1 MSFELDNLLYF
12 FRRNTLY
19 NISAF
24 MHYKV
29 ITNEGGNT
37 NMKMKKVLAIGLSAA
52 MIMSVTPGEVFAS
65 DLNADVAVEEF
76 SDDADDT
83 VASESEEP
91 EVEENNSDQAA
102 DVEFQDEE
110 SDEQQPED
118 QEVQDDDV
126 ALFSDGE
133 ENASAVG
140 DGTISDNI
148 QWKLEDSNEDGLEDT
163 LIISGNGDMPDYES
177 YDAEPW
183 YAYRKTITHLVIE
196 DGITSIG
203 NYTFILEN
211 LKSIEWGE
219 NITRIGN
226 FTLSGCKSMTE
237 LKLPKNL
244 INIGK
249 YSFAGWTSLT
259 ALEMPN
265 SIKIIGDSAF
275 NSCENLVSVKFS
287 ENIEEIGRY
296 VFGSCT
302 KVNNIFLPATIK
314 KIGDQF
320 FHGKKTYKYSSNLYY
335 GCCLSSIHYAGTKDD
350 MEKIDG
356 VDQSENSPSGYIRLR
371 SYFHYSV
378 YHAPRN
384 ATCLKNGFVGYWIC
398 NTCGGKIY
406 ADAECTQE
414 LSEIPIIPALGH
426 DLDQGNVSKEANCT
440 EEGVVTY
447 SCQREGCDYTE
458 TKSIPTNG
466 KHIYGEPSYT
476 WNEDNTEC
484 IATEICSLCQYENT
498 ESAKAQETTLI
509 PATCNQEGKVHYTAV
524 FTNDNFTTQDKEV
537 IVPQLSHKNTEIRN
551 ARNATCESSGYSGD
565 IYCKDCGK
573 FLSEGSII
581 KAKGHLW
588 DDGTVKKEPTCVEK
602 GEKVYTCFR
611 CNATKTE
618 KLEAVGHKWNDKE
631 TTDLKATCTTSGRKS
646 IHCSVCDEIQDGSQQ
661 IIPALGHN
669 WSEGVIEK
677 KATCTEKGMQIV
689 TCLRCGKEKEEEIP
703 AVGHA
708 VVRDEEIPATC
719 ETDGK
724 TEGNHCSA
732 CGKILTEQ
740 KTIPATGHKEVKDA
754 AIAATCEKDGLT
766 EGSHCSV
773 CGKILVAQ
781 NIVKATGHAW
791 DAGKITK
798 EATCEEAG
806 VKTYTCA
813 TCGSIKTEDIKA
825 LGHKEVKD
833 AAVTA
838 TCEKDGLTEGSHC
851 SVCNKVLTEQQ
862 KVPATGHKFS
872 SWKTTS
878 QATVFSPEQQS
889 RSCSVCGKSENRE
902 IGSKLQKTMTV
913 TATSL
918 PLKTKQKTTVLRV
931 SGLAVGDSIISWKSS
946 NTKVAKVSGRAN
958 GTSTITAGNKK
969 GTAKITITLKSG
981 LQKVVKVT
989 VQKSTVKTKKI
1000 TGVSKSLKLNKKQR
1014 AVLRPVITPLT
1025 SKQKITY
1032 KSSNSK
1038 VASVN
1043 SKGQITAKKKGTA
1056 VITVKSGSKTVKC
1069 KVTVK

>member
-1 MSFELDNLLYF
+1 
-12 FRRNTLY
+12 
-19 NISAF
+19 
-24 MHYKV
+24 
-29 ITNEGGNT
+29 
-37 NMKMKKVLAIGLSAA
+37 MKMKKVLAIGLSAA
-52 MIMSVTPGEVFAS
+52 MIMTVVPGNVFAAE
-65 DLNADVAVEEF
+65 LEQETVEIEDF
-76 SDDADDT
+76 SDDVEIENSDELGNQEF
-83 VASESEEP
+83 VEEEP
-91 EVEENNSDQAA
+91 EKET
-102 DVEFQDEE
+102 
-110 SDEQQPED
+110 PEI
-118 QEVQDDDV
+118 EIQDDEAGQEKDLEQEINDGDI

-133 ENASAVG
+133 ESVARVG
-140 DGTISDNI
+140 DGEVSSNI
-148 QWKLEDSNEDGLEDT
+148 QWKIEDLDEDGLEDT
-163 LIISGNGDMPDYES
+163 LTISGEGDMPDYTS
-177 YDAEPW
+177 YEEEPW
-183 YAYRKTITHLVIE
+183 YAYRKTIRHLIIGDE
-196 DGITSIG
+196 ITSIG
-203 NYTFILEN
+203 SYTFMCNN
-211 LKSIEWGE
+211 LQSIEWGSG
-219 NITRIGN
+219 ITRIGD
-226 FTLSGCKSMTE
+226 FTLSGCSTMQKLE
-237 LKLPKNL
+237 LPKNL
-244 INIGK
+244 ISIGR
-249 YSFAGWTSLT
+249 YSFTFWTSLT
-259 ALEMPN
+259 ELEMPN
-265 SIKIIGDSAF
+265 SLKILGDSTF
-275 NSCENLVSVKFS
+275 SDCHNLTSVKFS

-296 VFGSCT
+296 AFGSCT
-302 KVNNIFLPATIK
+302 KVKNIFLPTTIK

-320 FHGKKTYKYSSNLYY
+320 FRGKKFYKNSSNLYY
-335 GCCLSSIHYAGTKDD
+335 GCCLSYIHYAGTKAD

-356 VDQSENSPSGYIRLR
+356 IDQSEDSPSGNRYLR

-378 YHAPRN
+378 YHAPKE
-384 ATCLKNGFVGYWIC
+384 ATCLKKGFVGYWIC

-414 LSEIPIIPALGH
+414 LKEIPSISALGH
-426 DLDQGNVSKEANCT
+426 DLDEGVVSKEANCT
-440 EEGVVTY
+440 EEGVIAY

-484 IATEICSLCQYENT
+484 TATEICSLCKYEDI
-498 ESAKAQETTLI
+498 ESVKTQETTLI
-509 PATCNQEGKVHYTAV
+509 PATCSQEGKVHYTAV
-524 FTNDNFTTQDKEV
+524 FTNNNFTTQDKEV

-611 CNATKTE
+611 CNETRSE

-677 KATCTEKGMQIV
+677 KETCTEKGMQIV

-719 ETDGK
+719 EADGK
-724 TEGNHCSA
+724 TEGNHCSV

-740 KTIPATGHKEVKDA
+740 KIIPATGHKEVKDTA
-754 AIAATCEKDGLT
+754 VAATCEKDGLT

-773 CGKILVAQ
+773 CGKVLAAQ
-781 NIVKATGHAW
+781 NVVKAIGHSW
-791 DAGKITK
+791 DEGKITK
-798 EATCEEAG
+798 EATCEENG

-813 TCGSIKTEDIKA
+813 NCKATKTEDIKA

-946 NTKVAKVSGRAN
+946 NTKIAKVSGRAN

-1014 AVLRPVITPLT
+1014 AVLRPVIAPLT

>member
-1 MSFELDNLLYF
+1 
-12 FRRNTLY
+12 
-19 NISAF
+19 
-24 MHYKV
+24 
-29 ITNEGGNT
+29 
-37 NMKMKKVLAIGLSAA
+37 MKMKKVLAIGLSAA
-52 MIMSVTPGEVFAS
+52 MIMTVVPGNVFAAE
-65 DLNADVAVEEF
+65 LEQETVEIEDF
-76 SDDADDT
+76 SDDVEIENSDELGNQEF
-83 VASESEEP
+83 VEEEP
-91 EVEENNSDQAA
+91 EKET
-102 DVEFQDEE
+102 
-110 SDEQQPED
+110 PEI
-118 QEVQDDDV
+118 EIQDDEAGQEKDLEQEINDGDI

-133 ENASAVG
+133 ESVARVG
-140 DGTISDNI
+140 DGEVSSNI
-148 QWKLEDSNEDGLEDT
+148 QWKIEDLDEDGLEDT
-163 LIISGNGDMPDYES
+163 LTISGEGDMPDYTS
-177 YDAEPW
+177 YEEEPW
-183 YAYRKTITHLVIE
+183 YAYRKTIRHLIIGDE
-196 DGITSIG
+196 ITSIG
-203 NYTFILEN
+203 SYTFMCNN
-211 LKSIEWGE
+211 LQSIEWGSG
-219 NITRIGN
+219 ITRIGD
-226 FTLSGCKSMTE
+226 FTLSGCSTMQKLE
-237 LKLPKNL
+237 LPKNL
-244 INIGK
+244 ISIGR
-249 YSFAGWTSLT
+249 YSFTFWTSLT
-259 ALEMPN
+259 ELEMPN
-265 SIKIIGDSAF
+265 SLKILGDSTF
-275 NSCENLVSVKFS
+275 SDCHNLTSVKFS

-296 VFGSCT
+296 AFGSCT
-302 KVNNIFLPATIK
+302 KVKNIFLPTTIK

-320 FHGKKTYKYSSNLYY
+320 FRGKKFYKNSSNLYY
-335 GCCLSSIHYAGTKDD
+335 GCCLSYIHYAGTKAD

-356 VDQSENSPSGYIRLR
+356 IDQSEDSPSGNRYLR

-378 YHAPRN
+378 YHAPKE
-384 ATCLKNGFVGYWIC
+384 ATCLKKGFVGYWIC

-426 DLDQGNVSKEANCT
+426 DLDQGNISKEANCT

-484 IATEICSLCQYENT
+484 IATEICSLCQYEDT
-498 ESAKAQETTLI
+498 ESVKAQETTLT
-509 PATCNQEGKVHYTAV
+509 PATCSQEGKVHYTAL
-524 FTNDNFTTQDKEV
+524 FTNDNFVTQDKEV

-565 IYCKDCGK
+565 VYCKDCGK

-611 CNATKTE
+611 CDETRSE

-708 VVRDEEIPATC
+708 VVRDEKIPATC

-724 TEGNHCSA
+724 TEGNHCSV

-740 KTIPATGHKEVKDA
+740 KIIPATGHKEVKDTA
-754 AIAATCEKDGLT
+754 VAATCEKDGLT

-773 CGKILVAQ
+773 CGKVLAAQ
-781 NIVKATGHAW
+781 NVVKAIGHSW
-791 DAGKITK
+791 DEGKITK
-798 EATCEEAG
+798 EATCEENG

-813 TCGSIKTEDIKA
+813 NCKATKTEDIKA

-872 SWKTTS
+872 SWETTS
-878 QATVFSPEQQS
+878 QATVFSPMKQS
-889 RSCSVCGKSENRE
+889 RSCSVCGKSEQRQV
-902 IGSKLQKTMTV
+902 GSKLQKKMTV
-913 TATSL
+913 SATTL
-918 PLKTKQKTTVLRV
+918 PLKKKQKTTVLKV
-931 SGLAVGDSIISWKSS
+931 TGLAKGDSIVSWKSS
-946 NTKVAKVSGRAN
+946 NTKIAKVVGRTN
-958 GTSTITAGNKK
+958 GTSVITAGTKTGK
-969 GTAKITITLKSG
+969 AKITITLKSG
-981 LQKVVKVT
+981 LQKAVTVSVQKNAVKTTRISGVVKT
-989 VQKSTVKTKKI
+989 LRLKRKQK
-1000 TGVSKSLKLNKKQR
+1000 
-1014 AVLRPVITPLT
+1014 AVLRPVIAPLT
-1025 SKQKITY
+1025 STEKVTY
-1032 KSSNSK
+1032 KSSNTK
-1038 VASVN
+1038 VATVN

-1056 VITVKSGSKTVKC
+1056 VITVKSGGKTVKC

>member
-1 MSFELDNLLYF
+1 
-12 FRRNTLY
+12 
-19 NISAF
+19 
-24 MHYKV
+24 
-29 ITNEGGNT
+29 
-37 NMKMKKVLAIGLSAA
+37 MKMKKVLAIGLSAA

-76 SDDADDT
+76 SDDVDDT
-83 VASESEEP
+83 VALESEEP
-91 EVEENNSDQAA
+91 EIEENDSDQAA
-102 DVEFQDEE
+102 EIEFQDEDTDVQQNVDQE
-110 SDEQQPED
+110 ASSDE
-118 QEVQDDDV
+118 VT
-126 ALFSDGE
+126 LFSDGE
-133 ENASAVG
+133 ESISAVG
-140 DGTISDNI
+140 DVSDNI
-148 QWKLEDSNEDGLEDT
+148 HWKLEDSNEDGLEDT
-163 LIISGNGDMPDYES
+163 LIISGRGDMPDYTS
-177 YDAEPW
+177 YEEAPW
-183 YAYRKTITHLVIE
+183 YAYRKTILHLTIE
-196 DGITSIG
+196 DGITSVG
-203 NYTFILEN
+203 SYTFAFGNLQSINLGNSISKIGDFTFRGCSTMQELRLPEN
-211 LKSIEWGE
+211 LVS
-219 NITRIGN
+219 
-226 FTLSGCKSMTE
+226 
-237 LKLPKNL
+237 
-244 INIGK
+244 IGK
-249 YSFAGWTSLT
+249 YSFTGWTSLT
-259 ALEMPN
+259 TLELPN
-265 SIKIIGDSAF
+265 NLKILGGDAF
-275 NSCENLVSVKFS
+275 SDCYNLTKVKFS
-287 ENIEEIGRY
+287 NNIEEIGFHA
-296 VFGSCT
+296 FGSCT
-302 KVNNIFLPATIK
+302 KVKNIFLPVTVR

-320 FHGKKTYKYSSNLYY
+320 FHSKKTYKYSSNIYY
-335 GCCLSSIHYAGTKDD
+335 GCCLDSIHYLGTKAD

-356 VDQSENSPSGYIRLR
+356 VDQAENSPDGYIRLR

-378 YHAPRN
+378 YHTPRK
-384 ATCLKNGFVGYWIC
+384 ATCLKKGFVGYWIC

-414 LSEIPIIPALGH
+414 LSEIPAIPALGH

-440 EEGVVTY
+440 EEGIATY
-447 SCQREGCDYTE
+447 SCQRDGCDYTE

-466 KHIYGEPSYT
+466 KHIYKEPSYT

-484 IATEICSLCQYENT
+484 TATEICSLCQYEDT
-498 ESAKAQETTLI
+498 ESVKAQETTLI
-509 PATCNQEGKVHYTAV
+509 PATCSQKGKVHYTAL
-524 FTNDNFTTQDKEV
+524 FTNDNFVTQDKEV

-565 IYCKDCGK
+565 VYCKDCGK

-611 CNATKTE
+611 CNETKAE
-618 KLEAVGHKWNDKE
+618 KLEAVGHKWNVKE

-669 WSEGVIEK
+669 WSEGVVEK
-677 KATCTEKGMQIV
+677 KATCTEKGMQII

-703 AVGHA
+703 AVGH
-708 VVRDEEIPATC
+708 VVVQDAAIPATC

-740 KTIPATGHKEVKDA
+740 KIIPATGHKEVKDA
-754 AIAATCEKDGLT
+754 SIAATCEKDGLT
-766 EGSHCSV
+766 EGSHCYV
-773 CGKILVAQ
+773 CGKILVVQ
-781 NIVKATGHAW
+781 NVVKATGHAW
-791 DAGKITK
+791 DEGIVTK
-798 EATCEEAG
+798 EAICEESG
-806 VKTYTCA
+806 IKTYTCTSCKA
-813 TCGSIKTEDIKA
+813 TKTEDIKA

-851 SVCNKVLTEQQ
+851 SVCNKVLTERQ

-878 QATVFSPEQQS
+878 QATVFSSEQQL

-902 IGSKLQKTMTV
+902 VGNKLQRTMTV
-913 TATSL
+913 SATSL

-989 VQKSTVKTKKI
+989 VQKTAVKTKKI
-1000 TGVSKSLKLNKKQR
+1000 TGVAKNLKLKRKQK
-1014 AVLRPVITPLT
+1014 AVLRPVIAPVT

-1032 KSSNSK
+1032 KSSNTK
-1038 VASVN
+1038 VAIVN

-1069 KVTVK
+1069 KVTVR

>member
-1 MSFELDNLLYF
+1 
-12 FRRNTLY
+12 
-19 NISAF
+19 
-24 MHYKV
+24 
-29 ITNEGGNT
+29 
-37 NMKMKKVLAIGLSAA
+37 MKMKKALAIGLSAA
-52 MIMSVTPGEVFAS
+52 MIMTVVPGNVFAAE
-65 DLNADVAVEEF
+65 LEQETVEIEDF
-76 SDDADDT
+76 SDDVEIENSDELGNQEF
-83 VASESEEP
+83 VEEEP
-91 EVEENNSDQAA
+91 EKET
-102 DVEFQDEE
+102 
-110 SDEQQPED
+110 PEI
-118 QEVQDDDV
+118 EIQDDEAGQEKDLEQEINDGDI

-133 ENASAVG
+133 ESVARVG
-140 DGTISDNI
+140 DGEVSSNI
-148 QWKLEDSNEDGLEDT
+148 QWKIEDLDEDGLEDT
-163 LIISGNGDMPDYES
+163 LTISGEGDMPDYTS
-177 YDAEPW
+177 YEEEPW
-183 YAYRKTITHLVIE
+183 YAYRKTIRHLIIGDE
-196 DGITSIG
+196 ITSIG
-203 NYTFILEN
+203 SYTFMCNN
-211 LKSIEWGE
+211 LQSIEWGSG
-219 NITRIGN
+219 ITRIGD
-226 FTLSGCKSMTE
+226 FTLSGCSTMQKLE
-237 LKLPKNL
+237 LPKNL
-244 INIGK
+244 ISIGR
-249 YSFAGWTSLT
+249 YSFTFWTSLT
-259 ALEMPN
+259 ELEMPN
-265 SIKIIGDSAF
+265 SLKILGDSTF
-275 NSCENLVSVKFS
+275 SDCHNLTSVKFS

-296 VFGSCT
+296 AFGSCT
-302 KVNNIFLPATIK
+302 KVKNIFLPTTIK

-320 FHGKKTYKYSSNLYY
+320 FRGKKFYKNSSNLYY
-335 GCCLSSIHYAGTKDD
+335 GCCLSYIHYAGTKAD

-356 VDQSENSPSGYIRLR
+356 IDQSEDSPSGNRYLR

-378 YHAPRN
+378 YHAPKE
-384 ATCLKNGFVGYWIC
+384 ATCLKKGFVGYWIC

-414 LSEIPIIPALGH
+414 LKEIPSISALGH
-426 DLDQGNVSKEANCT
+426 DLDEGVVSKEANCT

-484 IATEICSLCQYENT
+484 TATEICSLCKYEDI
-498 ESAKAQETTLI
+498 ESVKTQETTLI
-509 PATCNQEGKVHYTAV
+509 PATCSQEGKVHYTAV
-524 FTNDNFTTQDKEV
+524 FTNNNFTTQDKEV

-677 KATCTEKGMQIV
+677 KETCTEKGMQIV

-703 AVGHA
+703 A
-708 VVRDEEIPATC
+708 
-719 ETDGK
+719 
-724 TEGNHCSA
+724 
-732 CGKILTEQ
+732 
-740 KTIPATGHKEVKDA
+740 TGHKEVKDTA
-754 AIAATCEKDGLT
+754 VAATCEKDGLT

-773 CGKILVAQ
+773 CGKVLAAQ
-781 NIVKATGHAW
+781 NVVKAIGHSW
-791 DAGKITK
+791 DEGKITK
-798 EATCEEAG
+798 EATCEENG

-813 TCGSIKTEDIKA
+813 NCKATKTEDIKA

-1014 AVLRPVITPLT
+1014 AVLRPVIAPLT

>member
-1 MSFELDNLLYF
+1 
-12 FRRNTLY
+12 
-19 NISAF
+19 
-24 MHYKV
+24 
-29 ITNEGGNT
+29 
-37 NMKMKKVLAIGLSAA
+37 MKMKKVLAIGLSTA
-52 MIMSVTPGEVFAS
+52 MIMSVTPGMVNAANL
-65 DLNADVAVEEF
+65 DADVAVEEF
-76 SDDADDT
+76 SDDLDAEET
-83 VASESEEP
+83 VVLEEP
-91 EVEENNSDQAA
+91 EVEEDDSDQVIG
-102 DVEFQDEE
+102 VELQDEE
-110 SDEQQPED
+110 VNELPTEN
-118 QEVQDDDV
+118 QEVNDDV

-140 DGTISDNI
+140 DGTIADNI

-226 FTLSGCKSMTE
+226 FTLSGCKSMIE

-244 INIGK
+244 INIGR

-265 SIKIIGDSAF
+265 SIKTIGDSAF

-350 MEKIDG
+350 MEKIEG
-356 VDQSENSPSGYIRLR
+356 IDQSENSPSGYIRLR

-426 DLDQGNVSKEANCT
+426 NLDKGNVNKEANCT
-440 EEGVVTY
+440 EEGSITY

-458 TKSIPTNG
+458 TQAIPTNQN
-466 KHIYGEPSYT
+466 HIYGEPSYV

-484 IATEICSLCQYENT
+484 TALEICSRCKYEET
-498 ESAKAQETTLI
+498 ETVKTQETTLI
-509 PATCNQEGKVHYTAV
+509 PATCSQAGKAHYTAA
-524 FTNDNFTTQDKEV
+524 FSNNDFKTQDKEV
-537 IVPQLSHKNTEIRN
+537 TVPKLAHKNTEIKN
-551 ARNATCESSGYSGD
+551 QKDATCENSGYSGD
-565 IYCKDCGK
+565 AYCKDCGE

-588 DDGTVKKEPTCVEK
+588 DDGTVEKEPTCVEK
-602 GEKVYTCFR
+602 GERVYTCFR
-611 CNATKTE
+611 CNKTKSE
-618 KLEAVGHKWNDKE
+618 KIEAVGHKWNDKE

-646 IHCSVCDEIQDGSQQ
+646 IHCSVCDEIQDDSQQ

-669 WSEGVIEK
+669 WSEGVVEK
-677 KATCTEKGMQIV
+677 KATCTENGMQMV
-689 TCLRCGKEKEEEIP
+689 MCLRCGEEKEEEIP
-703 AVGHA
+703 A
-708 VVRDEEIPATC
+708 
-719 ETDGK
+719 
-724 TEGNHCSA
+724 
-732 CGKILTEQ
+732 
-740 KTIPATGHKEVKDA
+740 TGHVIARDA
-754 AIAATCEKDGLT
+754 AIPATCEKDGLT

-773 CGKILVAQ
+773 CEKVLTEQKTIP
-781 NIVKATGHAW
+781 ATGHAW
-791 DAGKITK
+791 DTGKITK
-798 EATCEEAG
+798 EATCEETG
-806 VKTYTCA
+806 EKTYTCA
-813 TCGSIKTEDIKA
+813 NCGAIKAEDIKA
-825 LGHKEVKD
+825 FGHKEVQD
-833 AAVTA
+833 AAVES
-838 TCEKDGLTEGSHC
+838 TCTKTGKTEGSHC
-851 SVCNKVLTEQQ
+851 SVCGKILKEQEEIVLKAHTFT
-862 KVPATGHKFS
+862 A
-872 SWKTTS
+872 WKTTTA
-878 QATVFSPEQQS
+878 ATVLTPAKQN
-889 RSCSVCGKSENRE
+889 RKCSVCGKTETRSY
-902 IGSKLQKTMTV
+902 GS
-913 TATSL
+913 SL
-918 PLKTKQKTTVLRV
+918 KPSIKVNTGSILLKTNQKTTILRV
-931 SGLAVGDSIISWKSS
+931 SGLAKGDAIVSWRSSNTGIVKVYGRTNGTCTIQAGNRSGKATITVMLRSKLKKNIVVTVQKTTVKTTKITGVPTKLSLKKNQSSTLRPALYPITSGEKVTYQSS
-946 NTKVAKVSGRAN
+946 NTKIA
-958 GTSTITAGNKK
+958 T
-969 GTAKITITLKSG
+969 
-981 LQKVVKVT
+981 
-989 VQKSTVKTKKI
+989 
-1000 TGVSKSLKLNKKQR
+1000 
-1014 AVLRPVITPLT
+1014 
-1025 SKQKITY
+1025 
-1032 KSSNSK
+1032 
-1038 VASVN
+1038 VN
-1043 SKGQITAKKKGTA
+1043 SKGQIKAKNRGTA
-1056 VITVKSGSKTVKC
+1056 IITVKSGRKAVKC

>member
-1 MSFELDNLLYF
+1 MYY
-12 FRRNTLY
+12 R
-19 NISAF
+19 
-24 MHYKV
+24 V
-29 ITNEGGNT
+29 IINEGGSI

-52 MIMSVTPGEVFAS
+52 MIMSVTSGTVTAADLDAEV
-65 DLNADVAVEEF
+65 VVEDF
-76 SDDADDT
+76 SDDVDED
-83 VASESEEP
+83 VVSESEEP
-91 EVEENNSDQAA
+91 RVEENDSDQAA

-118 QEVQDDDV
+118 QGVQDDDV

-163 LIISGNGDMPDYES
+163 LIISGNGNMPDYES

-183 YAYRKTITHLVIE
+183 YAYRKMITHLVIE

-203 NYTFILEN
+203 NYTFILDN
-211 LKSIEWGE
+211 LQSLKWGD

-226 FTLSGCKSMTE
+226 YTLNSCEKMTE
-237 LKLPKNL
+237 LNLPSDL
-244 INIGK
+244 VSIGS
-249 YSFAGWTSLT
+249 YTFWDWTSLSVVKI
-259 ALEMPN
+259 PN
-265 SIKIIGDSAF
+265 NVKVMGDDTF
-275 NSCENLVSVKFS
+275 YRCTNLTSVKFS
-287 ENIEEIGRY
+287 ENIEEIGKTA
-296 VFGSCT
+296 FWECK
-302 KVNNIFLPATIK
+302 KVKEIFLPKSIK
-314 KIGDQF
+314 KIGEHF
-320 FHGKKTYKYSSNLYY
+320 FYGNKVIYSQGYI
-335 GCCLSSIHYAGTKDD
+335 GCLLTTIHYLGTRDE
-350 MEKIDG
+350 MLKIEG
-356 VDQSENSPSGYIRLR
+356 VDQTDRNPEGGTSLKA
-371 SYFHYSV
+371 YFHYIV
-378 YHAPRN
+378 YHKEKAP
-384 ATCLKNGFVGYWIC
+384 TCLKKGFVNYWIC

-426 DLDQGNVSKEANCT
+426 DLGQGNVSKEANCT
-440 EEGVVTY
+440 EEGIATY

-466 KHIYGEPSYT
+466 KHVYEEPSYT

-484 IATEICSLCQYENT
+484 TATEICSLCKYEDT
-498 ESAKAQETTLI
+498 ESVKTQETTLI
-509 PATCNQEGKVHYTAV
+509 PATCSQEGKVHYTAV
-524 FTNDNFTTQDKEV
+524 FTNNNFTTQDKEV

-708 VVRDEEIPATC
+708 VVQDEEIPATC

-724 TEGNHCSA
+724 TEGNHCSV

-740 KTIPATGHKEVKDA
+740 KIIPATGHKEIKDTA
-754 AIAATCEKDGLT
+754 VAATCEKDGLT

-773 CGKILVAQ
+773 CGKVLAAQ
-781 NIVKATGHAW
+781 NVVKAIGHSW
-791 DAGKITK
+791 DEGKITK
-798 EATCEEAG
+798 EATCEENG

-813 TCGSIKTEDIKA
+813 NCKATKTEDIKA

-1014 AVLRPVITPLT
+1014 AVLRPVIAPLT

>member
-1 MSFELDNLLYF
+1 MKEE
-12 FRRNTLY
+12 
-19 NISAF
+19 I
-24 MHYKV
+24 K
-29 ITNEGGNT
+29 
-37 NMKMKKVLAIGLSAA
+37 MKMKKALAIGLSAA
-52 MIMSVTPGEVFAS
+52 MIMTVVPGNVFAAE
-65 DLNADVAVEEF
+65 LEQETVEIEDF
-76 SDDADDT
+76 SDDVEIENSDELGNQEF
-83 VASESEEP
+83 VEEEP
-91 EVEENNSDQAA
+91 EKET
-102 DVEFQDEE
+102 
-110 SDEQQPED
+110 PEI
-118 QEVQDDDV
+118 EIQDDEAGQEKDLEQEINDGDI

-133 ENASAVG
+133 ESVARVG
-140 DGTISDNI
+140 DGEVSSNI
-148 QWKLEDSNEDGLEDT
+148 QWKIEDLDEDGLEDT
-163 LIISGNGDMPDYES
+163 LTISGEGDMPDYTS
-177 YDAEPW
+177 YEEEPW
-183 YAYRKTITHLVIE
+183 YAYRKTIRHLIIGDE
-196 DGITSIG
+196 ITSIG
-203 NYTFILEN
+203 SYTFMCNN
-211 LKSIEWGE
+211 LQSIEWGSG
-219 NITRIGN
+219 ITRIGD
-226 FTLSGCKSMTE
+226 FTLSGCSTMQKLE
-237 LKLPKNL
+237 LPKNL
-244 INIGK
+244 ISIGR
-249 YSFAGWTSLT
+249 YSFTFWTSLT
-259 ALEMPN
+259 ELEMPN
-265 SIKIIGDSAF
+265 SLKILGDSTF
-275 NSCENLVSVKFS
+275 SDCHNLTSVKFS

-296 VFGSCT
+296 AFGSCT
-302 KVNNIFLPATIK
+302 KVKNIFLPTTIK

-320 FHGKKTYKYSSNLYY
+320 FRGKKFYKNSSNLYY
-335 GCCLSSIHYAGTKDD
+335 GCCLSYIHYAGTKAD

-356 VDQSENSPSGYIRLR
+356 IDQSEDSPSGNRYLR

-378 YHAPRN
+378 YHAPKE
-384 ATCLKNGFVGYWIC
+384 ATCLKKGFVGYWIC

-414 LSEIPIIPALGH
+414 LKEIPSISALGH
-426 DLDQGNVSKEANCT
+426 DLDEGVVSKEANCT
-440 EEGVVTY
+440 EEGVIAY

-484 IATEICSLCQYENT
+484 TATEICSLCKYEDI
-498 ESAKAQETTLI
+498 ESVKTQETTLI
-509 PATCNQEGKVHYTAV
+509 PTTCSQEGKVHYTAV
-524 FTNDNFTTQDKEV
+524 FTNNNFTTQDKEV

-611 CNATKTE
+611 CNETRSE

-631 TTDLKATCTTSGRKS
+631 TTDLKATCTTSGKKS

-677 KATCTEKGMQIV
+677 KETCTEKGMQIV

-703 AVGHA
+703 A
-708 VVRDEEIPATC
+708 
-719 ETDGK
+719 
-724 TEGNHCSA
+724 
-732 CGKILTEQ
+732 
-740 KTIPATGHKEVKDA
+740 TGHKEVKDTA
-754 AIAATCEKDGLT
+754 VAATCEKDGLT

-773 CGKILVAQ
+773 CGKVLAAQ
-781 NIVKATGHAW
+781 NVVKAIGHSW
-791 DAGKITK
+791 DEGKITK
-798 EATCEEAG
+798 EATCEENG

-813 TCGSIKTEDIKA
+813 NCKATKTEDIKA

-1014 AVLRPVITPLT
+1014 AVLRPVIAPLT

>member
-1 MSFELDNLLYF
+1 MKEE
-12 FRRNTLY
+12 
-19 NISAF
+19 I
-24 MHYKV
+24 K
-29 ITNEGGNT
+29 
-37 NMKMKKVLAIGLSAA
+37 MKMKKVLAIGLSAA
-52 MIMSVTPGEVFAS
+52 MIMTVVPGNVFAAE
-65 DLNADVAVEEF
+65 LEQETVEIEDF
-76 SDDADDT
+76 SDDVEIENSDELGNQEF
-83 VASESEEP
+83 VEEEP
-91 EVEENNSDQAA
+91 EKET
-102 DVEFQDEE
+102 
-110 SDEQQPED
+110 PEI
-118 QEVQDDDV
+118 EIQDDEAGQEKDLEQEINDGDI

-133 ENASAVG
+133 ESVARVG
-140 DGTISDNI
+140 DGEVSSNI
-148 QWKLEDSNEDGLEDT
+148 QWKIEDLDEDGLEDT
-163 LIISGNGDMPDYES
+163 LTISGEGDMPDYTS
-177 YDAEPW
+177 YEEEPW
-183 YAYRKTITHLVIE
+183 YAYRKTIRHLIIGDE
-196 DGITSIG
+196 ITSIG
-203 NYTFILEN
+203 SYTFMCNN
-211 LKSIEWGE
+211 LQSIEWGSG
-219 NITRIGN
+219 ITRIGD
-226 FTLSGCKSMTE
+226 FTLSGCSTMQKLE
-237 LKLPKNL
+237 LPKNL
-244 INIGK
+244 ISIGR
-249 YSFAGWTSLT
+249 YSFTFWTSLT
-259 ALEMPN
+259 ELEMPN
-265 SIKIIGDSAF
+265 SLKILGDSTF
-275 NSCENLVSVKFS
+275 SDCHNLTSVKFS

-296 VFGSCT
+296 AFGSCT
-302 KVNNIFLPATIK
+302 KVKNIFLPTTIK

-320 FHGKKTYKYSSNLYY
+320 FRGKKFYKNSSNLYY
-335 GCCLSSIHYAGTKDD
+335 GCCLSYIHYAGTKAD

-356 VDQSENSPSGYIRLR
+356 IDQSEDSPSGNRYLR
-371 SYFHYSV
+371 SYFHYSI
-378 YHAPRN
+378 YHAPKE
-384 ATCLKNGFVGYWIC
+384 ATCLKKGFVGYWIC

-414 LSEIPIIPALGH
+414 LKEIPSISALGH
-426 DLDQGNVSKEANCT
+426 DLDEGVVSKEANCT
-440 EEGVVTY
+440 EEGVIAY

-466 KHIYGEPSYT
+466 KHVYEEPSYT

-484 IATEICSLCQYENT
+484 TATEICSLCKYEDT
-498 ESAKAQETTLI
+498 ESVKTQETTLI
-509 PATCNQEGKVHYTAV
+509 PATCSQEGKVHYTAV
-524 FTNDNFTTQDKEV
+524 FTNNNFTTQDKEA

-724 TEGNHCSA
+724 TEGNHCSV

-740 KTIPATGHKEVKDA
+740 KIIPATGHKEVKDTA
-754 AIAATCEKDGLT
+754 
-766 EGSHCSV
+766 
-773 CGKILVAQ
+773 VA
-781 NIVKATGHAW
+781 
-791 DAGKITK
+791 
-798 EATCEEAG
+798 
-806 VKTYTCA
+806 
-813 TCGSIKTEDIKA
+813 
-825 LGHKEVKD
+825 
-833 AAVTA
+833 A

-902 IGSKLQKTMTV
+902 IGNKLQKTITV

-1014 AVLRPVITPLT
+1014 AVLRPVIAPLT

>member
-1 MSFELDNLLYF
+1 MYY
-12 FRRNTLY
+12 R
-19 NISAF
+19 
-24 MHYKV
+24 V

-52 MIMSVTPGEVFAS
+52 MIMSVTPGTVTAA
-65 DLNADVAVEEF
+65 DLDADVAVEEF

-83 VASESEEP
+83 VALESEEP
-91 EVEENNSDQAA
+91 EVEENDSDQAA
-102 DVEFQDEE
+102 EIEFQDE
-110 SDEQQPED
+110 DTDVQQNVD
-118 QEVQDDDV
+118 QEASSDDV

-133 ENASAVG
+133 KNAPAVG
-140 DGTISDNI
+140 DGSDDL
-148 QWKLEDSNEDGLEDT
+148 QWHLEDSDEDGFDDT
-163 LIISGNGDMPDYES
+163 LVVDGCSDMSSYIEKTDYPWYPYSNSVKNLVIGDNITAIGRNAFYEFENLENVTLGKNVIQIKSSAFEKCAKLVSIIISENVKEIG
-177 YDAEPW
+177 W
-183 YAYRKTITHLVIE
+183 YAFKDCSTLNNVILSDSVTIIGNSAFENCKALEKIKMSMNIE
-196 DGITSIG
+196 SIG
-203 NYTFILEN
+203 DYAFFE
-211 LKSIEWGE
+211 
-219 NITRIGN
+219 
-226 FTLSGCKSMTE
+226 CKRVGR
-237 LKLPKNL
+237 LFLPK
-244 INIGK
+244 
-249 YSFAGWTSLT
+249 
-259 ALEMPN
+259 AL
-265 SIKIIGDSAF
+265 KKIGDSAF
-275 NSCENLVSVKFS
+275 FYYTGRDKHFIVSK
-287 ENIEEIGRY
+287 
-296 VFGSCT
+296 
-302 KVNNIFLPATIK
+302 
-314 KIGDQF
+314 
-320 FHGKKTYKYSSNLYY
+320 
-335 GCCLSSIHYAGTKDD
+335 IHYSGTKSDW
-350 MEKIDG
+350 EKIEG
-356 VDQSENSPSGYIRLR
+356 VNVRIYSGSLTDLV
-371 SYFHYSV
+371 HYV
-378 YHAPRN
+378 AYHAKKS
-384 ATCLKNGFVGYWIC
+384 ATCITSGFEEYWTC
-398 NTCGGKIY
+398 NRCGQY
-406 ADAECTQE
+406 AFADIGCTQKLE
-414 LSEIPIIPALGH
+414 AVPKIPALGH

-484 IATEICSLCQYENT
+484 TATEICSLCKYEDI
-498 ESAKAQETTLI
+498 ESVKTQETTLI
-509 PATCNQEGKVHYTAV
+509 PATCSQEGKVHYTAV
-524 FTNDNFTTQDKEV
+524 FTNNNFTTQDKEV

-719 ETDGK
+719 EADGK
-724 TEGNHCSA
+724 TEGNHCSV

-740 KTIPATGHKEVKDA
+740 KIIPATGHKEVKDTA
-754 AIAATCEKDGLT
+754 VAATCEKDGLT

-773 CGKILVAQ
+773 CGKVLAAQ
-781 NIVKATGHAW
+781 NVVKAIGHSW
-791 DAGKITK
+791 DEGKITK
-798 EATCEEAG
+798 EATCEENG

-813 TCGSIKTEDIKA
+813 NCKATKTEDIKA

-1014 AVLRPVITPLT
+1014 AVLRPVIAPLT

-1043 SKGQITAKKKGTA
+1043 SKGQIIAKKKGTA